1 MERDLLV
8 QTGFTLDDVGGAL
21 SWSALGAF
29 LHQVEPD
36 GAIAQ
41 EIEPDIAA
49 FSSRLKTNDILADI
63 YDILAQI
70 NANMVAGF
78 SRKQAHKPRRYPRP
92 GDNSKRHIGKNN
104 SMTVNELDSWFA
116 EKRKQKK
123 QKHGGEQSG

>member
-8 QTGFTLDDVGGAL
+8 QTGFTLEDVGGAL

-29 LHQVEPD
+29 LHKVEPD

-49 FSSRLKTNDILADI
+49 FSSRFKTNAILADI
-63 YDILAQI
+63 YDVLAQI
-70 NANMVAGF
+70 NANLVGGF
-78 SRKQAHKPRRYPRP
+78 SRKRSQKPRRYPRP
-92 GDNSKRHIGKNN
+92 GDNSKRHIGKND

-116 EKRKQKK
+116 QKK
-123 QKHGGEQSG
+123 QKHGGGKSG